1 MHDKIKKS
9 SKPHLDI
16 LGIPIC
22 DTEFCTSYI
31 SSNHAVARCI
41 LSGLEEVDTIDSQ
54 EGFALL
60 TQGKAL
66 KNLTII
72 FPAILS
78 ELAGVAAFAAEAR
91 SSTQMVPN
99 ARSWAG
105 PAFHWQLASHLTIHL
120 SSPKSTIVAEI
131 YTIAAQICK
140 HGLNDERCRDVEV
153 CIPLVVETYRC
164 WGTEA
169 IQALSRLAT
178 HLSMRQGHPKSLV
191 CNEMYERLSPHE
203 SKFLSHPVPLS
214 VNCACYRCRNCESQS
229 TSVDMTDLS
238 WKQAQLS
245 LSKGG
250 LGPRSLML
258 RAPAA
263 YIASVCSSEY
273 SHQSHTHLVHAV
285 EIFNLCVAPSEK
297 ISLDPLSS
305 PMQQKALFSKLDDLQ
320 FHALFNV
327 SSVAD
332 RALVLSISAPH
343 SSSWLSVV
351 PSEDLGLKLNQI
363 SAMLLSNGRLA

>member
-1 MHDKIKKS
+1 MGHAKVKDEQFRVIEDVVRGRDTFVSVPTWAGNFLLQVRNVTEHKGVRMQNNVFFPIRKIS
-9 SKPHLDI
+9 LLEVPAQGQSCAESKACFSRI
-16 LGIPIC
+16 WSVLGRFV
-22 DTEFCTSYI
+22 T
-31 SSNHAVARCI
+31 CI

-78 ELAGVAAFAAEAR
+78 ELAVETYGNWGKQAHDTISR
-91 SSTQMVPN
+91 
-99 ARSWAG
+99 
-105 PAFHWQLASHLTIHL
+105 LASHLTIHL

-140 HGLNDERCRDVEV
+140 HGLNDERCRDVEL
-153 CIPLVVETYRC
+153 ILL
-164 WGTEA
+164 G
-169 IQALSRLAT
+169 L
-178 HLSMRQGHPKSLV
+178 
-191 CNEMYERLSPHE
+191 
-203 SKFLSHPVPLS
+203 PLS
-214 VNCACYRCRNCESQS
+214 LKALELFDIDVRNCESQS